1 MIMVASKELKNRLGR
16 YLAAVRNGDTVQVT
30 DRGKLVACLVPAGS
44 DLSPA
49 ARVLAQVAAKGAVRL
64 GTGGTMP
71 RRKGAVLRPGK
82 PVSEMVAEQR
92 R

>member
-1 MIMVASKELKNRLGR
+1 MVASRELKNRLGR
-16 YLAAVRNGDTVQVT
+16 YLAVVRNGDTVQVT

-44 DLSPA
+44 DLPPA
-49 ARVLAQVAAKGAVRL
+49 ARILAQVAAKGAVRL

-71 RRKGAVLRPGK
+71 RRKGAMVRPGK

>member
-64 GTGGTMP
+64 GTGRTIP
-71 RRKGAVLRPGK
+71 CRKGAVLRPGK